1 LAQACP
7 KTIMR
12 AAVISVVGASV
23 SFFVP
28 GVDVRPA
35 GQPAAVLQPQVQMQP
50 HLQPQQWSD
59 QIPVVAIPS
68 ARSAGNDNASARW
81 FGYGLF
87 GALCA
92 MALRSKAFA
101 LSFPSVRKA
110 ALRRPAARFP
120 ELRMSAAALAEA
132 PTRTGPGRY
141 WPEGFATQ
149 TAGADAD
156 LAPARTGPGRYWP
169 EGFAIQTAGADADL
183 VKVDP
188 AWELAREAIAFRT
201 RKMDPREEDVFTET
215 QISDAMKNLPRV
227 WKKRADGM
235 WEDAQTDEEKRA
247 RAVEVLREASAMD
260 AADKPAGARYG
271 GPKAFVSG
279 QQASAKDAAYTLS
292 PAERPTTAAERRA
305 RYGGSRAFVS
315 GKPEPVK
322 KDWYAGSKVASS
334 AAPMSAVSGV
344 VVPTTPLPKPT
355 AEKASKKEKKET
367 RAAWQEGIFAPAVIG
382 AKKVMGEQQ
391 LKEFRASVIAKHS
404 KVIGNF
410 VDTSE
415 SKFGQLVLKRMFD
428 YADKDGNG
436 TLDKEEVRS
445 ALLDLGFDFLDEK
458 SVEKLIKN
466 ADKDQNDVIDFEEFV
481 QATPKALRIN
491 LVKLAKKNGHDL
503 GFLV

>member
-1 LAQACP
+1 
-7 KTIMR
+7 MR

-35 GQPAAVLQPQVQMQP
+35 RQPAAVLQPPAQMQP
-50 HLQPQQWSD
+50 LLQPQQWSD

-81 FGYGLF
+81 FAYGLF

-110 ALRRPAARFP
+110 ALRRPAARFS
-120 ELRMSAAALAEA
+120 ELRMSEAALAEA

-149 TAGADAD
+149 TAGADGD
-156 LAPARTGPGRYWP
+156 LA
-169 EGFAIQTAGADADL
+169 EE
-183 VKVDP
+183 DP
-188 AWELAREAIAFRT
+188 AWELAREAIALRS

-215 QISDAMKNLPRV
+215 QISDAMKKLPRV

-235 WEDAQTDEEKRA
+235 WEDAQTDEEKRT
-247 RAVEVLREASAMD
+247 RAVEVLREASA
-260 AADKPAGARYG
+260 KG
-271 GPKAFVSG
+271 
-279 QQASAKDAAYTLS
+279 AAYTLS
-292 PAERPTTAAERRA
+292 PAERPTTEAERRA
-305 RYGGSRAFVS
+305 RYGGPRAFVS
-315 GKPEPVK
+315 GKPAK
-322 KDWYAGSKVASS
+322 KDWYAASKVASS
-334 AAPMSAVSGV
+334 AAPISAVSGV

-367 RAAWQEGIFAPAVIG
+367 RAAWQEGLFAPAVIG

-415 SKFGQLVLKRMFD
+415 SKFGHLVLKRMFE

-445 ALLDLGFDFLDEK
+445 ALLDLGFDFMNEK
-458 SVEKLIKN
+458 QIEKLLKD

-481 QATPKALRIN
+481 AATPKALRIN
-491 LVKLAKKNGHDL
+491 LVKLAKNNGHDL